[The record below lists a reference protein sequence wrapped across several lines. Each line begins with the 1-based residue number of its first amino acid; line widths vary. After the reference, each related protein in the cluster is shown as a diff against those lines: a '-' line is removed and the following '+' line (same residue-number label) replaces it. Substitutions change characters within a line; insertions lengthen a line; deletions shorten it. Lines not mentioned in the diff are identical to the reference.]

1 MFINQKYTVTDS
13 FMESLKKVHNPTGK
27 DVLSEQVLTEQVLT
41 EEVCEVSS
49 NREMAMGDLY
59 KIHTYAGEL
68 YAMLEKQDCEL
79 EGWVASKITV
89 ASDYIGS
96 VKNYMEHEDF
106 RVLKDRYS

>member
-1 MFINQKYTVTDS
+1 MFINQKHTVTES
-13 FMESLKKVHNPTGK
+13 FLQSLKKVQNPAE

-89 ASDYIGS
+89 ASDYLGS
-96 VKNYMEHEDF
+96 VKNYMDHEDF

>member
-13 FMESLKKVHNPTGK
+13 FMESLKKVHNPTTK
-27 DVLSEQVLTEQVLT
+27 DVLTEDVLA

>member
-1 MFINQKYTVTDS
+1 MFINQKPVVTES
-13 FMESLKKVHNPTGK
+13 FLESLKKVQNPTAK
-27 DVLSEQVLTEQVLT
+27 DVLAEQVLT

-96 VKNYMEHEDF
+96 VKNYMDHEDF